1 MIRGIRNVFLQ
12 VSDFDR
18 SLAFYRDGLGLKI
31 ARLDAGDNCA
41 AVSWGRTE
49 FMIHEDFDPKLKK
62 ARRGAGFTLHFE
74 VTDADAYC
82 DRLRKNGLRPEHDPE
97 DRPWGR
103 EFSVKDP
110 DGYVLDFVGPRRRG
124 GRRKADDGR

>member
-18 SLAFYRDGLGLKI
+18 SLAFYRDALGLKI

-41 AVSWGRTE
+41 AVTLGGTE
-49 FMIHEDFDPKLKK
+49 FMIHEDFDPALKK
-62 ARRGAGFTLHFE
+62 ARRGAGFTLHFQ
-74 VTDADAYC
+74 VSDADAYC
-82 DRLRKNGLRPEHDPE
+82 AKLRKNGVSPEHDPE

-110 DGYVLDFVGPRRRG
+110 DGYVLEFVGPVRERASRRPV
-124 GRRKADDGR
+124 K

>member
-18 SLAFYRDGLGLKI
+18 SLKFYRDALGLKI
-31 ARLDAGDNCA
+31 RRFADDACA
-41 AVSWGRTE
+41 AVVLGGTE

-74 VTDADAYC
+74 VSDADRFCA
-82 DRLRKNGLRPEHDPE
+82 RLRKRGVEPRHEPE

-103 EFSVKDP
+103 EFSVVDP
-110 DGYVLDFVGPRRRG
+110 DGYRLEFVGP
-124 GRRKADDGR
+124 KKK